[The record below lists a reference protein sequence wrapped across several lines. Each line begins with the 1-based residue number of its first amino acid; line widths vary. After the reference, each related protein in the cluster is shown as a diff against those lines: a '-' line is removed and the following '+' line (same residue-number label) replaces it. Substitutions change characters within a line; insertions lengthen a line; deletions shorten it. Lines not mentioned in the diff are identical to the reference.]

1 MIELAGASRI
11 FVNVARAVLVHAEAT
26 SETGLSLGQRRSS
39 PFCEGHFLSTLGTG
53 FRPFRRVAVL
63 RRIARGLRRRRMEV
77 LDGREV
83 IALRGDQV
91 QEVGASVLSGV
102 ERRTES
108 GQMSKLV
115 LEV

>member
-1 MIELAGASRI
+1 
-11 FVNVARAVLVHAEAT
+11 
-26 SETGLSLGQRRSS
+26 
-39 PFCEGHFLSTLGTG
+39 
-53 FRPFRRVAVL
+53 
-63 RRIARGLRRRRMEV
+63 MEV

-108 GQMSKLV
+108 GQMTKLV